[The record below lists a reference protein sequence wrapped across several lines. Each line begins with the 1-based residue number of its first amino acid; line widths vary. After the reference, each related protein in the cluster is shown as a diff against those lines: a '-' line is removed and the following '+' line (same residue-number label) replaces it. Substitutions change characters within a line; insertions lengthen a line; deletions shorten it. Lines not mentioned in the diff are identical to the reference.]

1 MASSWSRIAALTR
14 KDVEEVRRQ
23 PGVLIPAVAMVAA
36 VASPGFLLLIV
47 APRFTGVALA
57 DPDLVAAA
65 ESISAQLPALNN
77 LTPEGRAQAF
87 LLQQFL
93 MFSLLVP
100 IFAALSLAAQ
110 AFVGEKQSRS
120 LEPLLTTPITVP
132 ELLLG
137 KVLTPLLL
145 ALLLMAATYLL
156 HLVVMLTLGEAGV
169 WLTLFLPRTL
179 TLYLLIGPLV
189 SVTALLSAAIVSSRA
204 NDARS
209 AQQLGG
215 LIVLPLTGLFVA
227 QLAGQFLVTTTA
239 LALTAAALLIVNLG
253 LVWLGVRV
261 FQRETILL
269 RWK

>member
-57 DPDLVAAA
+57 DPDLVAAT

-227 QLAGQFLVTTTA
+227 QLAGQFLINTTV
-239 LALTAAALLIVNLG
+239 LALTAAGLLIVNLG